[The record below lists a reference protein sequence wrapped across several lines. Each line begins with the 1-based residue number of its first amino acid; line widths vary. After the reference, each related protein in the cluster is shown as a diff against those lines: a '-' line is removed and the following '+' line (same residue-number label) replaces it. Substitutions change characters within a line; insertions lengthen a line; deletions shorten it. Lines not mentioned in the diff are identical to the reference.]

1 MSHPTLARPI
11 CAGAF
16 SNRIDLVPSVFAASM
31 WIAWLS
37 VTCAVCWFAVA
48 LPGLARLV
56 ICVAISIAGFRGL
69 HAFVLLRGPQAIR
82 AIEWNEEGSL
92 SVCLGATH
100 AKYPATLAKG
110 SFRLGLR
117 FWVLR
122 FSTPVGPRA
131 VLVEE
136 GRRTSC
142 AFRRLSRCLNGQL
155 RRASGRAGR
164 PAVTMP
170 PKV

>member
-1 MSHPTLARPI
+1 MSPKIPGAPR
-11 CAGAF
+11 CAGA
-16 SNRIDLVPSVFAASM
+16 SCNRIDLVPSVAAAS
-31 WIAWLS
+31 AW
-37 VTCAVCWFAVA
+37 VTWLALVISVCWFAVA
-48 LPGLARLV
+48 LPASVRFT
-56 ICVAISIAGFRGL
+56 ICVAIGVAGFRGL
-69 HAFVLLRGPQAIR
+69 RAFVLVRGPRAVR

-92 SVCLGATH
+92 SVSLG
-100 AKYPATLAKG
+100 PTLAKFPADLAPG

-122 FSTPVGPRA
+122 FGTPVGPRS

-136 GRRTSC
+136 GRHSPC
-142 AFRRLSRCLNGQL
+142 AFRRLTRCLNGQL
-155 RRASGRAGR
+155 RRASGRSGR